1 MAEDT
6 ESRLRELLR
15 ASRVV
20 VEQIE
25 LDRVLRTIVEAAVSL
40 SGARYGA
47 LGVISPTGGL
57 EQFIHVGIPDDLA
70 ARIGHLPEGRGI
82 LGAVIDTGAPILLD
96 HLGQDERSSG
106 FPAHHPPMDSFLG
119 VPVVVRGEVFGN
131 LYLTDK
137 AGAPFTPEDEDLVS
151 SLAATAGIA
160 IDNARLLAESRRRER
175 WSTALAE
182 INATL
187 LSGELDDP
195 LAVVVETVA
204 AAVDAELVC
213 LVRPDADG
221 LRVEVAR
228 GDGAT
233 DIQNTVVPDGS
244 LVRQALE
251 SGAPVVADSLPLP
264 RGSGVLGHTVA
275 VPLVGDGLPL
285 GALTIS
291 RPAGSE
297 RFTTADL
304 EMAADFARQT
314 SVAIAFARA
323 RSDRQQLQ
331 LVEERTRIARDLH
344 DHVIQR
350 LFGAG
355 LALQSAGA
363 LADPALAA
371 RIGEQIDAIDAAIA
385 EIRTVVFTLQ
395 PRPVVDRPALRH
407 RVLDVAAEAS
417 TALGWS
423 PRLSFAGAVDLFV
436 DDDLADDVVAV
447 VREGLANV
455 ARHAHASAAD
465 VRVELIGG
473 QLLVV
478 VEDDGVGSPAQAER
492 SSGTANL
499 AARAAARG
507 GTFTLVPA
515 EPTGTRLA
523 WSVPFSEEER

>member
-1 MAEDT
+1 
-6 ESRLRELLR
+6 
-15 ASRVV
+15 
-20 VEQIE
+20 
-25 LDRVLRTIVEAAVSL
+25 
-40 SGARYGA
+40 
-47 LGVISPTGGL
+47 
-57 EQFIHVGIPDDLA
+57 
-70 ARIGHLPEGRGI
+70 
-82 LGAVIDTGAPILLD
+82 
-96 HLGQDERSSG
+96 
-106 FPAHHPPMDSFLG
+106 
-119 VPVVVRGEVFGN
+119 
-131 LYLTDK
+131 
-137 AGAPFTPEDEDLVS
+137 
-151 SLAATAGIA
+151 
-160 IDNARLLAESRRRER
+160 
-175 WSTALAE
+175 
-182 INATL
+182 
-187 LSGELDDP
+187 
-195 LAVVVETVA
+195 
-204 AAVDAELVC
+204 
-213 LVRPDADG
+213 
-221 LRVEVAR
+221 
-228 GDGAT
+228 
-233 DIQNTVVPDGS
+233 
-244 LVRQALE
+244 
-251 SGAPVVADSLPLP
+251 
-264 RGSGVLGHTVA
+264 VLGHTVA

-363 LADPALAA
+363 LADRTLAA
-371 RIGEQIDAIDAAIA
+371 RIAEQVDAIDAAIA

-395 PRPVVDRPALRH
+395 SRPVVDRPALRH

-423 PRLSFAGAVDLFV
+423 PRLAFAGAVDLFV
-436 DDDLADDVVAV
+436 DEDVADDVVAV
-447 VREGLANV
+447 VREALANV
-455 ARHAHASAAD
+455 ARHAHASGAG
-465 VRVELIGG
+465 VRVELGGG

-478 VEDDGVGSPAQAER
+478 VEDDGVGSPASVKR

-515 EPTGTRLA
+515 EPTGTRLE